1 MTMTTTLRAGILSAT
16 LLLTALTTDA
26 QTVYAG
32 DQVIDKQ
39 TYKGIFLTLP
49 LGDRQVE
56 KEWENYIKPYGK
68 VNSSRG
74 VYRITTADMRDMSAE
89 PVNFTSQVKGN
100 KKSTT
105 VFAAFDMGSGNFVA
119 PGNGN
124 YDAANKWLTDFATK
138 TVLNDEVRVAEDGFN
153 ESQKNHQK
161 LVRNGERLVR
171 DIEGNKKE
179 KERLL
184 RKIDD
189 NAKELEQLQKDI
201 EANKTD
207 QATALTDVDN
217 KKKNVETVKA
227 KKQ

>member
-1 MTMTTTLRAGILSAT
+1 MTMHVRNGLLSAA
-16 LLLTALTTDA
+16 LFLVLTATTFA
-26 QTVYAG
+26 QTVYTG
-32 DQVIDKQ
+32 DQVIDKV

-49 LGDRQVE
+49 LSDRQVE
-56 KEWENYIKPYGK
+56 KEWEDYIKPYGR

-74 VYRITTADMRDMSAE
+74 VYRITTADMRDISAE

-105 VFAAFDMGSGNFVA
+105 VFAAFDLGSGNFVS

-138 TVLNDEVRVAEDGFN
+138 TVFNDEVRVAEEGFN

-171 DIEGNKKE
+171 DIENNKKE

-184 RKIDD
+184 RKIDE
-189 NAKELEQLQKDI
+189 NAKELEQLQKDV
-201 EANKTD
+201 ETNKTD
-207 QATALTDVDN
+207 QAAALTDVEN
-217 KKKNVETVKA
+217 KKKNVETVKM
-227 KKQ
+227 KKQQ